1 MAKIVATDLLSSEA
15 VSLLERHGHEVL
27 IKYFTPDELNSGVLN
42 DFDGVIVRSAT
53 KLNAK
58 VIAASGGLRVI
69 ARAGV
74 GVDNIDI
81 DAAGNAGIPVVNA
94 PIASTQSVVE
104 LTIAHLLTSV
114 RKVAIS
120 DRSMRQGKWEKK
132 AMKGSELH
140 GKNLGLVGFGRIAQ
154 GVGAVAQA
162 LGMNVHAYDPY
173 LPPKIAKNQNTRL
186 HKSVDTLFSNCTHVS
201 IHCNLTTET
210 HHLVNYEMVSKM
222 PGKSPD
228 GIACGNHIVN

>member
-1 MAKIVATDLLSSEA
+1 MAKIVATDGLSAEA
-15 VSLLERHGHEVL
+15 VSLLERNGHEVI
-27 IKYFTPDELNSGVLN
+27 IKYFTPDELNSGVLS

-58 VIAASGGLRVI
+58 VIAASLGLRVI

-74 GVDNIDI
+74 GVDNIDLE
-81 DAAGNAGIPVVNA
+81 AAGNAGIPVVNA

-173 LPPKIAKNQNTRL
+173 LPPKIAK
-186 HKSVDTLFSNCTHVS
+186 KSEH
-201 IHCNLTTET
+201 
-210 HHLVNYEMVSKM
+210 
-222 PGKSPD
+222 
-228 GIACGNHIVN
+228 